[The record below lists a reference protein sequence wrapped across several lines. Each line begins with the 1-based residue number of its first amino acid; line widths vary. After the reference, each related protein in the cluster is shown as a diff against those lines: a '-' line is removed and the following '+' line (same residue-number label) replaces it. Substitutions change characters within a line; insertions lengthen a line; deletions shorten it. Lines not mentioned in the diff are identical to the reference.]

1 MGTVQIEHQ
10 MSDEE
15 KVEVARHAT
24 DMASAMDSLAELC
37 EMVHGDEKRAN
48 AVMPV
53 IIEVAKST
61 SERARRIHELVV
73 H

>member
-1 MGTVQIEHQ
+1 MEQIKHV

-15 KVEVARHAT
+15 KVEAAHHAT
-24 DMASAMDSLAELC
+24 DIASAMDSLAELC
-37 EMVHGDEKRAN
+37 EMVSGDEERAK

-61 SERARRIHELVV
+61 AARADLIRRLIV